1 MTIIEHLRAAGARE
15 EEAREAAAAIGAA
28 LPVNRAVTVGEAV
41 LAAARRGDIALVIT
55 LLAEEVE
62 PEEFE
67 LAALR
72 EIDEN
77 PQLGETIPLV

>member
-1 MTIIEHLRAAGARE
+1 VTIIEHLRAAGARE

-67 LAALR
+67 LAAWR
-72 EIDEN
+72 AR
-77 PQLGETIPLV
+77 